1 MDIND
6 SKCIPEK
13 FRYDLDSPPDIEAV
27 PPLEPDLSPSRQLQP
42 APEPQEAPINFSAL
56 QNVPQSTLEKVK
68 EEGRYREEIDD
79 LVAPSYFSPSHEE
92 EYLRDLDARPDSA
105 PNRLTE
111 TSAAPGKSLDR
122 DREHHKDVQLRNP
135 VSVYNWLK
143 RNRPEIFLQ
152 ENSDAEE
159 PPKKPK
165 KSKLPGG
172 GINNGPNV
180 VESAKFKSSP
190 RPITQSRASKRPRA
204 ETVKQEEILDDDG
217 FVIGGGFD
225 EPPSKNKRKRED
237 EPYRPKGGS
246 SKKKKR
252 KTTSGSTPLSKDMT
266 EDVED

>member
-6 SKCIPEK
+6 SKCTTEK
-13 FRYDLDSPPDIEAV
+13 LRYDLDSPPDIEAV

-42 APEPQEAPINFSAL
+42 APEPQEVPINFSTL
-56 QNVPQSTLEKVK
+56 QNLPQSTLEKVK
-68 EEGRYREEIDD
+68 EEERYREEIDD
-79 LVAPSYFSPSHEE
+79 LIAPNYFSPAQEE
-92 EYLRDLDARPDSA
+92 EYLRNLDEHLDTGGRPA
-105 PNRLTE
+105 E
-111 TSAAPGKSLDR
+111 TSAAPSKSLDR
-122 DREHHKDVQLRNP
+122 DREHYKDVQLRNP

-159 PPKKPK
+159 PPKKSK
-165 KSKLPGG
+165 KSKPSGV
-172 GINNGPNV
+172 GINNGPNAV
-180 VESAKFKSSP
+180 DSAKVKSSP
-190 RPITQSRASKRPRA
+190 KATPQSRASKRSRA

-225 EPPSKNKRKRED
+225 EQPSKNKRKRED

-252 KTTSGSTPLSKDMT
+252 KTASGSTPLSKDMA